1 MAALPIFIY
10 GNAGVGRVD
19 FNALPEKGA
28 TKLEIPSVLV
38 LVFFN

>member
-10 GNAGVGRVD
+10 GNAGVGKVD
-19 FNALPEKGA
+19 FNAFPEKGA
-28 TKLEIPSVLV
+28 TNLEILSGLV